1 LRDLAELS
9 LNAQLKWKI
18 NYLEKQE
25 DYFINSGFYDNL
37 ILGKWIDEISIY
49 DALLDEMKVINPMC
63 NNMGIPNLFR
73 KTFEPHTAEKPEDY
87 RMIFLPT
94 LKNYYASI
102 LCLEKM
108 IIHNINH
115 KTFTTAARY
124 IRPVDR
130 KNGDGNP
137 KGSLVMLEEWLKK
150 NIITNEN
157 LDELII
163 NPLKVI
169 RKIRQVPA
177 HEIYSNKY
185 DKSLIKRQNEV
196 ILETYRAIRSIRLF
210 FTNYPGNK
218 DIEIPEYLITGKN
231 IRVY

>member
-1 LRDLAELS
+1 
-9 LNAQLKWKI
+9 
-18 NYLEKQE
+18 
-25 DYFINSGFYDNL
+25 
-37 ILGKWIDEISIY
+37 
-49 DALLDEMKVINPMC
+49 
-63 NNMGIPNLFR
+63 MGIPNLFK

-94 LKNYYASI
+94 LKNYYAFI

-130 KNGDGNP
+130 KIEEGNP

-163 NPLKVI
+163 NPLKAI

-196 ILETYRAIRSIRLF
+196 ILETYSAIRSIRLF
-210 FTNYPGNK
+210 FANYPGNK
-218 DIEIPEYLITGKN
+218 DIKIPEYLITGEN
-231 IRVY
+231 IRIY